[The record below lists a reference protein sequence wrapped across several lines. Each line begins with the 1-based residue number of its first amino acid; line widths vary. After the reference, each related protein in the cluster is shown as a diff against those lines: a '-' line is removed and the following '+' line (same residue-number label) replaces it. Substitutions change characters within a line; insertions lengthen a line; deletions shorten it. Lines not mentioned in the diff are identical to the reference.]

1 MGQRS
6 ASFVLRKIGGEE
18 GIFRKILDNASDCIL
33 FLDQSGRVLDVN
45 RKAVSVFGG
54 PEKDLLGKHF
64 TETGVLG
71 LGEKAR
77 LVKAFEEGMAGGP
90 GFLNVRIRNL
100 KRQEFVLESS
110 NSPIRL
116 GSECVIMVIA
126 RDVTAREKAKQKL
139 RESEE
144 KFRNLAEQ
152 SPNMIFTNKKGR
164 VVYANKRCEE
174 TMGYKR
180 TEFYSPEFDF
190 LTLIAPEYRE
200 RAKDNFR
207 MHMDEEEDVHPLEYA
222 LVTKDGR
229 RIEAILTTRLTSY
242 EGEKAILGT
251 VTDITQLKKAEQEV
265 KESEEMFRALFTDN
279 PLAAVVVDPEF
290 RILDVNPRFEELFGW
305 TESEIR
311 GRNIDQVVVPE
322 DKLKEAE
329 ILDSQSGAKQV
340 FLETVRKRKDG
351 SLVPV
356 SISTSSIAVEG
367 RRIGY
372 VALYRDI
379 TERKKMEDELRHYS
393 EHLEELVEE
402 KTKQL
407 REAERMAAIGE
418 TTTMVGHDLRN
429 PLQGIVNM
437 LYLAK
442 VRISSGKKEEIEKY
456 FEAIEKQAQ
465 YMDKIVSD
473 LQAYAGPLQPE
484 MTLTSMSSLIDEVL
498 SSLEIPAGIQ
508 VSVNIPEKLPKIRV
522 DPCMMKRVFT
532 NLITNALQA
541 MPDGGELRIEGAIRD
556 RTAMIG
562 VEDTGIGI
570 PRENLDKMFRPL
582 FTTKSKGQGMGL
594 SVCKRLVEAH
604 DGFISVES
612 EAGKG
617 SRFTVKMPNER

>member
-1 MGQRS
+1 MGQRP

-54 PEKDLLGKHF
+54 PKKDLLGKHF

-90 GFLNVRIRNL
+90 GFLNVRIRNM
-100 KRQEFVLESS
+100 KGQEFVLESS
-110 NSPIRL
+110 NSLIEF

-152 SPNMIFTNKKGR
+152 SPNMIFINKKGR

-174 TMGYKR
+174 IMGYKR

-207 MHMDEEEDVHPLEYA
+207 MHMDEEEDVPPLEYA

-305 TESEIR
+305 TENEIR
-311 GRNIDQVVVPE
+311 GRNIDQIVVPE

-329 ILDSQSGAKQV
+329 VLDSQSRAEQV

-356 SISTSSIAVEG
+356 SISTSSITVEG

-393 EHLEELVEE
+393 EDLEELVEE

-418 TTTMVGHDLRN
+418 TTTMIGHDLRN

-442 VRISSGKKEEIEKY
+442 VRISSGKKEEMEKC

-498 SSLEIPAGIQ
+498 SSLEIPDGIQ
-508 VSVNIPEKLPKIRV
+508 VSVNIPEKLPKIHV

-541 MPDGGELRIEGAIRD
+541 MPDGGEMRIDGSIRD

-612 EAGKG
+612 EVGKG
-617 SRFTVKMPNER
+617 SRFTVNIPSNG